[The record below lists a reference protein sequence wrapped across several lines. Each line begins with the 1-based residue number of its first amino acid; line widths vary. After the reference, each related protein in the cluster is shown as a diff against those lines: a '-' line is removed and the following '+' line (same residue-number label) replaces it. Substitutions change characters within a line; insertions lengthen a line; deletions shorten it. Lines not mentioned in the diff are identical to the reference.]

1 MHPTDA
7 KDGGSRRVT
16 ESSSALAAAGFIFW
30 ADVTE
35 KVAEG
40 SVEMNV
46 AAGKPIHV
54 EGWRDANANF
64 LTDFYN
70 RDPISGFPVFKAL
83 LCEIEKA

>member
-7 KDGGSRRVT
+7 RARGIGRGDRVLVRTRRGRVH
-16 ESSSALAAAGFIFW
+16 FW
-30 ADVTE
+30 ADVTD

-46 AAGKPIHV
+46 GGGKPIQG